1 MDIEQNPVTDI
12 HVPGSKQQQ
21 HFLLKRVGSTG
32 GLPVPTALRRQD
44 RAGAWAE
51 RAHEQTETIPHDS
64 VLLFSSIIF

>member
-12 HVPGSKQQQ
+12 HAPASEQQQ
-21 HFLLKRVGSTG
+21 RFLLKRVGSTDG
-32 GLPVPTALRRQD
+32 FPVPTPLRRQD

-51 RAHEQTETIPHDS
+51 RAHEQTETIPYDS